1 MTMITRRT
9 GLALMAALLAA
20 CAPKTA
26 EKRYSFKGEIKALDP
41 ASKSATI
48 DAGPIGDWMEAMT
61 MAYPVQ
67 PDSAFQKLH
76 IGDRIEATMVV
87 ASNTKYYVT
96 DVTVAPK

>member
-9 GLALMAALLAA
+9 GLTLMAALLAS
-20 CAPKTA
+20 CGPK

-48 DAGPIGDWMEAMT
+48 DAGPIGDWMEPMT
-61 MAYPVQ
+61 MSYPVQ
-67 PDSAFQKLH
+67 PDSEFQKLH
-76 IGDRIEATMVV
+76 VGDRIEATMVV

-96 DVTVAPK
+96 NVTVAAK